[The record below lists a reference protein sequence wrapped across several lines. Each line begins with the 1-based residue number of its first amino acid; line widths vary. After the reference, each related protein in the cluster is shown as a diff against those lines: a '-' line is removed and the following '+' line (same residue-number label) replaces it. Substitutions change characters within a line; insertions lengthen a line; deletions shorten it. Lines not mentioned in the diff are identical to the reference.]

1 MVQFPFYQRHIGG
14 VFVALVYLLNKR
26 FKFHGAVLRHQ
37 LHILLVK
44 CVDTVNKILVMFLA
58 RFLGDVGH

>member
-37 LHILLVK
+37 LDVLLIQS
-44 CVDTVNKILVMFLA
+44 VDTVNKILVVLLA
-58 RFLGDVGH
+58 GFLGDV